1 MNTNAFERQ
10 LRMENYAANSIVAY
24 RYAVQDY
31 YAHYSALNKDNLLKY
46 KGALVE
52 RYRPKSVNLRIRGIN
67 KYLEFIGRNDLKIKT
82 VKLSKSSFLEHVIS
96 NEDYVFF
103 KKRLRREK
111 DLQWYFI
118 VWTLAATGA
127 RISELVQLKAEHV
140 RTGYYDIANDL
151 PFDRTDGDKLYRD
164 VTIHVLPIQK
174 FVTSV
179 SADGS
184 AIGSTVTVTL
194 TLKEGLS
201 SSVFPLQIAFEDSYK
216 RLNPKGTDMPARVG
230 KSMVTGHTERS
241 YQFVKSISYAEYSEN
256 HAIIDCVFKRT
267 AQGETTLYMENEY
280 FTSKNITIPATAD

>member
-46 KGALVE
+46 KGVLVE

-82 VKLSKSSFLEHVIS
+82 VKLPKSSFLEHVIS

-111 DLQWYFI
+111 DLRWYFI

-140 RTGYYDIANDL
+140 RTGWYDIYSKGGKIRRIYLPVRLRTELLTWIDRDTGYLFVNRYGSKITPRGIAQNLKKLAEKYGIDPTVVHPHSFRHLFAKNFLSKNNDL
-151 PFDRTDGDKLYRD
+151 VLLADLMGHESVDTTRIYLQRSTLEQSRLVDRVVDW
-164 VTIHVLPIQK
+164 
-174 FVTSV
+174 
-179 SADGS
+179 
-184 AIGSTVTVTL
+184 
-194 TLKEGLS
+194 
-201 SSVFPLQIAFEDSYK
+201 
-216 RLNPKGTDMPARVG
+216 
-230 KSMVTGHTERS
+230 
-241 YQFVKSISYAEYSEN
+241 
-256 HAIIDCVFKRT
+256 
-267 AQGETTLYMENEY
+267 
-280 FTSKNITIPATAD
+280 

>member
-31 YAHYSALNKDNLLKY
+31 YAHYSVLNKDNLLKY

-67 KYLEFIGRNDLKIKT
+67 KYLDYIGRNDLKVKT
-82 VKLSKSSFLEHVIS
+82 VKLPKSSFLEHVIS

-111 DLQWYFI
+111 DLRWYFI

-140 RTGYYDIANDL
+140 RTGWYDIYSKGGKIRRIYLPVRLRTELLTWIDQDSGYLFVNRHGSKITPRGIAQNLKKLAEKYGIDPTVVHPHSFRHLFAKNFLSKNNDL
-151 PFDRTDGDKLYRD
+151 VLLADLMGHESVDTTRIYLQRSTLEQSRLVDRVVDW
-164 VTIHVLPIQK
+164 
-174 FVTSV
+174 
-179 SADGS
+179 
-184 AIGSTVTVTL
+184 
-194 TLKEGLS
+194 
-201 SSVFPLQIAFEDSYK
+201 
-216 RLNPKGTDMPARVG
+216 
-230 KSMVTGHTERS
+230 
-241 YQFVKSISYAEYSEN
+241 
-256 HAIIDCVFKRT
+256 
-267 AQGETTLYMENEY
+267 
-280 FTSKNITIPATAD
+280 

>member
-46 KGALVE
+46 KGVLVE

-67 KYLEFIGRNDLKIKT
+67 KYLEYIGRNDLKVKT
-82 VKLSKSSFLEHVIS
+82 VKLPKSSFLEHVIS

-111 DLQWYFI
+111 DLRWYFI

-140 RTGYYDIANDL
+140 RTGVRI
-151 PFDRTDGDKLYRD
+151 
-164 VTIHVLPIQK
+164 
-174 FVTSV
+174 
-179 SADGS
+179 
-184 AIGSTVTVTL
+184 
-194 TLKEGLS
+194 
-201 SSVFPLQIAFEDSYK
+201 
-216 RLNPKGTDMPARVG
+216 
-230 KSMVTGHTERS
+230 
-241 YQFVKSISYAEYSEN
+241 
-256 HAIIDCVFKRT
+256 
-267 AQGETTLYMENEY
+267 
-280 FTSKNITIPATAD
+280 